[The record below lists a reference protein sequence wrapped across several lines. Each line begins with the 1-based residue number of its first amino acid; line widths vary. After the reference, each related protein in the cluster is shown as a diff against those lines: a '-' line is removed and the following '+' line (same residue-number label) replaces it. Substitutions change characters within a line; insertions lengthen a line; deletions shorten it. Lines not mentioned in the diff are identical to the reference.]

1 MKTVH
6 FARALCLLLLL
17 GGLSTDLLAAHANCS
32 VAGGTLL
39 KWPATGPSVWEMC
52 WLSPAQS
59 AGVQGSGLEVRDVH
73 YKGILV
79 AKRIHSPILF
89 AEYRNGAGGN
99 CYRDW
104 KDANARFAAT
114 PAVRNQLGV
123 PGSFL
128 ATTTCDVSKSATA
141 SHGSCPFSN
150 LSPNPFT
157 NADCMNSGVAIEDM
171 TNAKLPEESYV
182 QLTTQYS
189 ASWYQYASRIAFYA
203 NGDINPEFGYGNSN
217 GTYNTV
223 THWHHNYWRI
233 DFDIDGAE
241 HDQIAANGVLKPT
254 EFTDLRSLTGGPDGG
269 PTHWEVSD
277 SVQNFGYRITS
288 GASDYTPVNESG
300 RGLHAPGRCD
310 RYALRQQRILRQGRQ
325 QPQRLP
331 DGRDQPGQQRKHCR
345 YRRGVLLHGQRA
357 RCHRQQLAD
366 LGQSGAAGFDGV
378 QEGRPAD
385 HAGRRLADL
394 PRQFPGL
401 SAGFRGSNSR
411 ILVAGTAAAAQRRS
425 GIARDSA

>member
-6 FARALCLLLLL
+6 FARALCLLLL

-223 THWHHNYWRI
+223 THWHHNYWRM

-300 RGLHAPGRCD
+300 RGLHLVDVIATRFVNNEYSDKVDNNLNDCQMVATNLANSESIADTDVVFYYTASVRDATANNWPTSANPVPQDSMVCKKVGPLITPVGDWPIFRD
-310 RYALRQQRILRQGRQ
+310 NFQG
-325 QPQRLP
+325 
-331 DGRDQPGQQRKHCR
+331 
-345 YRRGVLLHGQRA
+345 
-357 RCHRQQLAD
+357 
-366 LGQSGAAGFDGV
+366 
-378 QEGRPAD
+378 
-385 HAGRRLADL
+385 
-394 PRQFPGL
+394 
-401 SAGFRGSNSR
+401 
-411 ILVAGTAAAAQRRS
+411 
-425 GIARDSA
+425 

>member
-1 MKTVH
+1 MKTVR
-6 FARALCLLLLL
+6 FVRALSLLLL
-17 GGLSTDLLAAHANCS
+17 GGLSTDLLAAHADCS

-59 AGVQGSGLEVRDVH
+59 SGVQGSGLEVRDVH

-123 PGSFL
+123 PGSFV

-141 SHGSCPFSN
+141 SHGSCPFNN

-171 TNAKLPEESYV
+171 TNQSNPAESYV
-182 QLTTQYS
+182 LLTTQYS

-203 NGDINPEFGYGNSN
+203 NGDMNPEFGYGNSN
-217 GTYNTV
+217 GTFNNV

-233 DFDIDGAE
+233 DFDIDGAA

-254 EFTDLRSLTGGPDGG
+254 EFSDLRSLTGGPGGG

-277 SVQNFGYRITS
+277 SVQNFGYRVTS
-288 GASDYTPVNESG
+288 GAGDYTPVNESG
-300 RGLHAPGRCD
+300 RGLH
-310 RYALRQQRILRQGRQ
+310 
-325 QPQRLP
+325 
-331 DGRDQPGQQRKHCR
+331 
-345 YRRGVLLHGQRA
+345 
-357 RCHRQQLAD
+357 LAD
-366 LGQSGAAGFDGV
+366 VIGTRFINNEYSDKVDNNLDDCEMAAGNLANG
-378 QEGRPAD
+378 ESIAD
-385 HAGRRLADL
+385 TDVVLYY
-394 PRQFPGL
+394 
-401 SAGFRGSNSR
+401 
-411 ILVAGTAAAAQRRS
+411 TAS
-425 GIARDSA
+425 VRDSTANNWPTSDNPVPQDSMVCKKVGPLITPVGDWPIFRDGFAG